1 MSSFVPRSD
10 HSSARV
16 KLDQL
21 HPILESAAKSGVDV
35 DLILRD
41 IGVSDGIKGVVPGVE
56 IELIDYY
63 RIQRRIGR
71 ILDDFT
77 SNLSERRLT
86 YKTGTF
92 LVSTIQ
98 EARTLHAAIERTC
111 DHYNMLH
118 GDEYNTCFIR
128 DGLIHLRI
136 DDVKFPYRFKDDRN
150 LRLLVGDC
158 LAIKTHCTLDSLT
171 NGQAAKALRYVRLK
185 RGRNVGDNPQN
196 AFWTVPVKY
205 GGAAY
210 ELVYDFDEACI
221 AIPRVAADADLSA
234 DGILTRVIAYLRERS
249 DQVDQRS
256 YRARVFDLMLS
267 ANVSQSS
274 IAKELGVSVAT
285 LRRRLSEEGY
295 SFRDLR
301 TQMTLE
307 KADRLLGRGH
317 SVEQVS
323 EALNYSDMRSFI
335 RAYKKRKGHTPAAYL
350 KAEKAA
356 QEDIA

>member
-1 MSSFVPRSD
+1 MSIAVPHSE

-21 HPILESAAKSGVDV
+21 HPILESAAESGVDV
-35 DLILRD
+35 EQILSD
-41 IGVSDGIKGVVPGVE
+41 IGVTEGLRGVVPGVE

-63 RIQRRIGR
+63 RVQRRIGR

-86 YKTGTF
+86 YRTGTF

-98 EARTLHAAIERTC
+98 EAATLHAAVQSTC

-118 GDEYNTCFIR
+118 GDEYNTCFVR
-128 DGLIHLRI
+128 DGLLCLRI
-136 DDVKFPYRFKDDRN
+136 DDATFPYRFRDDRK

-185 RGRNVGDNPQN
+185 RKRNVADNPQN

-210 ELVYDFDEACI
+210 ELVYDFDEACVPV
-221 AIPRVAADADLSA
+221 PRVSDADLSA
-234 DGILTRVIAYLRERS
+234 DGVLTRVIAYLRERS

-256 YRARVFDLMLS
+256 YHARVFDFMLS
-267 ANVSQSS
+267 ANNSQSS
-274 IAKELGVSVAT
+274 IAKQLGVSVAT

-295 SFRDLR
+295 TFRDLR
-301 TQMTLE
+301 MKMMLE
-307 KADRLLGRGH
+307 KADRLLVRGQT
-317 SVEQVS
+317 VAQVS
-323 EALNYSDMRSFI
+323 EALKYSDMRSFI
-335 RAYKKRKGHTPAAYL
+335 RAYKKCKGLTPSAFL
-350 KAEKAA
+350 RTQKAVP
-356 QEDIA
+356 DSGV

>member
-1 MSSFVPRSD
+1 MSIVVPGSG
-10 HSSARV
+10 HSNARV

-21 HPILESAAKSGVDV
+21 RPIIESAAESGVDV
-35 DLILRD
+35 DQILRD
-41 IGVSDGIKGVVPGVE
+41 IGVAEGLRGVVPGVE

-86 YKTGTF
+86 YRTGTF

-98 EARTLHAAIERTC
+98 EAATLKAAIESTC

-118 GDEYNTCFIR
+118 GDEYNTWFVR
-128 DGLIHLRI
+128 DGFLCLRI
-136 DDVKFPYRFKDDRN
+136 DDATFPYRFRDDRN

-185 RGRNVGDNPQN
+185 RKRNIADNPQN
-196 AFWTVPVKY
+196 AFWNVPVKY
-205 GGAAY
+205 SGAAY
-210 ELVYDFDEACI
+210 ELAYDFDEACV
-221 AIPRVAADADLSA
+221 AVPRLEDADLSA
-234 DGILTRVIAYLRERS
+234 DGVLTRVIAYLRARSDDADERS
-249 DQVDQRS
+249 
-256 YRARVFDLMLS
+256 YHARVFDLMLG
-267 ANVSQSS
+267 ANVSQSE

-295 SFRDLR
+295 TFRDLR
-301 TQMTLE
+301 MRMTLE
-307 KADRLLGRGH
+307 KADRLLGRGQT
-317 SVEQVS
+317 VAQVS
-323 EALNYSDMRSFI
+323 EALDYSDMRSFI
-335 RAYKKRKGHTPAAYL
+335 RAYKRRKGHTPSAFL
-350 KAEKAA
+350 RA
-356 QEDIA
+356 QKTAQKGIV

>member
-1 MSSFVPRSD
+1 MGSHSD
-10 HSSARV
+10 HPSARV

-21 HPILESAAKSGVDV
+21 LPILESAAESGVDV

-41 IGVSDGIKGVVPGVE
+41 IGVVDGVQGVVPGVE

-86 YKTGTF
+86 YRTGTF

-98 EARTLHAAIERTC
+98 EAATLQAAVESTC

-118 GDEYNTCFIR
+118 GDEYNSWFVR
-128 DGLIHLRI
+128 DGLLYLRI
-136 DDVKFPYRFKDDRN
+136 DDTQFPYRFRDDRK

-158 LAIKTHCTLDSLT
+158 LTIKTHCTLDSLT
-171 NGQAAKALRYVRLK
+171 NGQAAKALRYIRLK
-185 RGRNVGDNPQN
+185 RKRDVADNPQN
-196 AFWTVPVKY
+196 AFWDVPVKY

-210 ELVYDFDEACI
+210 ELVYDFDEACVPV
-221 AIPRVAADADLSA
+221 PRVADADLSA
-234 DGILTRVIAYLRERS
+234 DGILTRVISYLRARS
-249 DQVDQRS
+249 NEIDQRS
-256 YRARVFDLMLS
+256 YHARVFDLMLS

-274 IAKELGVSVAT
+274 IARELGVSVAT
-285 LRRRLSEEGY
+285 LRRRLTEEGY
-295 SFRDLR
+295 TFRDLR

-307 KADRLLGRGH
+307 KADRLLSRGQT
-317 SVEQVS
+317 VAQVS

-335 RAYKKRKGHTPAAYL
+335 RAYKKMRGHTPSAYL
-350 KAEKAA
+350 RAQKAVQDHTA
-356 QEDIA
+356 

>member
-1 MSSFVPRSD
+1 MSLSGSKSD

-21 HPILESAAKSGVDV
+21 HPILESAAGNGVDV
-35 DLILRD
+35 DQILRD
-41 IGVSDGIKGVVPGVE
+41 IGVSGGLTGVRPGDE

-86 YKTGTF
+86 YRTGSF

-98 EARTLHAAIERTC
+98 EARTLHAAVQSTC

-118 GDEYNTCFIR
+118 GDEYNTYFVR
-128 DGLIHLRI
+128 DGLLHLRI
-136 DDVKFPYRFKDDRN
+136 DDATFPYRFRDDEN

-158 LAIKTHCTLDSLT
+158 LTIKAHCTLDSLT
-171 NGQAAKALRYVRLK
+171 NGQAIKALRYVRLK
-185 RGRNVGDNPQN
+185 RKRNVEDNPQN
-196 AFWTVPVKY
+196 AYWNVPVKY
-205 GGAAY
+205 GAAAY
-210 ELVYDFDEACI
+210 ELVYDFDEACVT
-221 AIPRVAADADLSA
+221 IPRPADADLSA
-234 DGILTRVIAYLRERS
+234 DGILTRVISYLKARS
-249 DQVDQRS
+249 DQIDERS
-256 YRARVFDLMLS
+256 YHARVFDLMLS

-295 SFRDLR
+295 TFRDLR

-307 KADRLLGRGH
+307 KADRLLGRGQ
-317 SVEQVS
+317 SISQVS
-323 EALNYSDMRSFI
+323 EALNYSDIRSFI
-335 RAYKKRKGHTPAAYL
+335 RAYKKQKGQTPSAFVR
-350 KAEKAA
+350 A
-356 QEDIA
+356 QRALEEDTA